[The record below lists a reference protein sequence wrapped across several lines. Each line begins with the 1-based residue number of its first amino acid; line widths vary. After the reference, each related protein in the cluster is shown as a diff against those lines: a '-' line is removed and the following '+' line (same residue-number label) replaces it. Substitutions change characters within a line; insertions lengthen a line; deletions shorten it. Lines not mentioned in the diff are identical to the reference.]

1 MFVSAYI
8 NTISCPPFQ
17 TSFHHNLKFIKTRG
31 IHTLA
36 SRHFSPNSKHI
47 TQYIRTHSKVV
58 SAIRSCGALPSDY
71 LPLGHSVAGA
81 WDDLWLFAYV
91 YIPIG
96 SVQAYRGSGWLASCA
111 EGAPSDGFG
120 DSVIRATTALI
131 QSTFS
136 HSVTLI
142 RPDCC
147 LRGHTRHFA
156 REKFW
161 AYVGASYLCNYFHA
175 IKKKVYKAHPWKSFA
190 FSLHTYF
197 TAKSTVNIHCSLVL
211 WETRNFPQR
220 LGMGKLEHICPRLR
234 KSK

>member
-161 AYVGASYLCNYFHA
+161 AYVGASYLQLFLCDKEEGLQGASLKELCLFPPYLFYG
-175 IKKKVYKAHPWKSFA
+175 KVHCQHPLQSCSMRDSKLS
-190 FSLHTYF
+190 
-197 TAKSTVNIHCSLVL
+197 AKTGN
-211 WETRNFPQR
+211 
-220 LGMGKLEHICPRLR
+220 G
-234 KSK
+234 